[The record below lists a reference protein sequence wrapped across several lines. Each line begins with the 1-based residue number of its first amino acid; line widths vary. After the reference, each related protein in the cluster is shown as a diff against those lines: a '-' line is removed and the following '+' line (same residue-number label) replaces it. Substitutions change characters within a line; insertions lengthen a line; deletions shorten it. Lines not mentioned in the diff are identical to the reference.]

1 MHRQAVHLGLIGAM
15 AIGSAGPPALADTA
29 SQDQVEALKARIQA
43 LEARLEQQD
52 QDGESWLHEA
62 RGEEVRAIVREAM
75 EDARTRS
82 AMLEDGMVAGHDGRN
97 FVLKGGGNEMRFT
110 GQIQGRN
117 VVNRRRDDPGAAP
130 SSAKSVRGAELRRV
144 KFGIR
149 GHMDLGKKIDY
160 RIVFATNRDTGG
172 VFLEDA
178 FIGTDLA
185 DWLHAYAGRLKAPFA
200 KEELV
205 SSGRQTAVDRSAMVN
220 NFTAGRT
227 EGFGFR
233 IDPPGQ
239 DLARFNVMF
248 NDGWRQG
255 DAGASKRFDRTPVD
269 FAVTGRGEFNILGN
283 RWNYGHYGSRPGDE
297 TGLFA
302 GAAIHYQADKTGTAA
317 PNNQLLLWTADA
329 AFKHDG
335 LSLAGAVIGSHQ
347 FNDGFDDWND
357 YGLMALASYNFM
369 LSDHDVEPFVRFDWT
384 NFGNHR
390 DRSSFRSMAAP
401 GDRPLES
408 HEQFL
413 TLGLNYFLSGHN
425 AKFTVDWTYAFNPVN
440 AGSGSGMG
448 HRATT
453 RDGMWLLRSQFQL
466 LF

>member
-1 MHRQAVHLGLIGAM
+1 MFRKAVWFGVIGTVVLGV
-15 AIGSAGPPALADTA
+15 GPAPAAAAA
-29 SQDQVEALKARIQA
+29 SEVEALKQRIQA
-43 LEARLEQQD
+43 LESRLDAAGVETE
-52 QDGESWLHEA
+52 ESWMHRSRA
-62 RGEEVRAIVREAM
+62 EEVSAIVRDAM
-75 EDARTRS
+75 EDAQVRAS
-82 AMLEDGMVAGHDGRN
+82 LAEEGPMLGGHDGRN
-97 FVLKGGGNEMRFT
+97 FMLAGEGHELRFT
-110 GQIQGRN
+110 GQVQVRH
-117 VVNRRRDDPGAAP
+117 VLNRRRDDPGTAA
-130 SSAKSVRGAELRRV
+130 SSARTVQGTDMRRV
-144 KFGIR
+144 KFGVR
-149 GHMDLGKKIDY
+149 GHIDVGTQLDY
-160 RIVFATNRDTGG
+160 RIVLATNRDTGD

-178 FIGTDLA
+178 FIGTSIT
-185 DWLHAYAGRLKAPFA
+185 DWLDVYAGRLKAPFA

-227 EGFGFR
+227 EGVGLR
-233 IDPPGQ
+233 INPPGQ
-239 DLARFNVMF
+239 DFMRANVMF
-248 NDGWRQG
+248 NDGFRQG

-269 FAVTGRGEFNILGN
+269 FAITARGEFKILGD

-302 GAAIHYQADKTGTAA
+302 GAAVHYQVDKTGTDA

-357 YGLMALASYNFM
+357 FGIMVIGSYNFM

-384 NFGNHR
+384 NFGNRR
-390 DRSSFRSMAAP
+390 DRSGFRSMAAP

-413 TLGLNYFLSGHN
+413 TVGFNYFLSGHN

-448 HRATT
+448 HRATA